1 MKEHNFKSFVKILIS
16 LVKWVFIFDHHNY
29 VRWLFVVHI
38 QDLMSVPITCP
49 QLYQEF
55 ERGNFVA
62 EISGRQF
69 AQIHYDQAHEQ
80 SNKTIKY
87 IKGPIEFVNWA
98 SDELTAG
105 GRSQGPKLPNFKGKS
120 RAEYSKVTTKM
131 TPNALR
137 IILHTMLCLGKI
149 TLP

>member
-1 MKEHNFKSFVKILIS
+1 MKEHNFKYFVKILIS
-16 LVKWVFIFDHHNY
+16 LVKWVFIFDHYNY

-69 AQIHYDQAHEQ
+69 AQIHYDQAQEQ

-87 IKGPIEFVNWA
+87 IKGPIDFVNWA
-98 SDELTAG
+98 SDELQSRLEIAG
-105 GRSQGPKLPNFKGKS
+105 
-120 RAEYSKVTTKM
+120 T
-131 TPNALR
+131 
-137 IILHTMLCLGKI
+137 KI
-149 TLP
+149 TKF